1 MSDYLFQIR
10 YADGRVEERSF
21 PDGSWRIGRESGDVV
36 LRDPSVSGNH
46 GELRLQGGTVTY
58 ADLGSSNGSFDLENH
73 RLAAPLV
80 LSPGRGIKLG
90 SSIIKLVRA
99 GAAAPAPVAAAPAA
113 FPATQAMPQ
122 VPQASPPPPAPAS
135 PPPAPAALA
144 PMSPAAV
151 PSAGGLARYSHPEQA
166 VRHSYPL
173 AIRSAS
179 IGEAMG
185 LLLKTMPFLLVRL
198 GILAGLSV
206 LAMIWWTLLIGGW
219 IFLGSRSPVLGWA
232 WFFALAIA
240 GGWIWRGV
248 VRYFLYLIKAAHISV
263 LTELITTG
271 QIGNGSESMFEYGKR
286 IVKERFG
293 EVNVM
298 FGLDLL
304 IDGIVGAF
312 NRTLNWVA
320 SLIPVPGLDSIMSVV
335 NAILKASTTYIDE
348 TIFSYNLARGDE
360 NVFRS
365 SKDGLIYYAQ
375 NAKEILKTGIWVVVL
390 EKVLTT
396 VTWVVM
402 MIPVFAIGWVLGGS
416 GGWVTFSMLVF
427 AALLAADIRSAFLKP
442 LFLTMVMIKFH
453 TTANS
458 QAINPEW
465 DARLS
470 EASDKFRELKQK
482 ADGWLSPGSA
492 PAPGRAAQPV

>member
-1 MSDYLFQIR
+1 MTDYLFQIR
-10 YADGRVEERSF
+10 YADGRVEERNF
-21 PDGSWRIGRESGDVV
+21 RDGSWRIGRESGDVV
-36 LRDPSVSGNH
+36 LRDPSVSGAH
-46 GELRLQGGTVTY
+46 GELRLQAGTVTY
-58 ADLGSSNGSFDLENH
+58 ADLGSSNGSFDLENR
-73 RLAAPLV
+73 RLSAPLA
-80 LSPGRGIKLG
+80 LSPGRGVKLG
-90 SSIIKLVRA
+90 SSIITLLRA
-99 GAAAPAPVAAAPAA
+99 GAAAPLPVAAAPAV
-113 FPATQAMPQ
+113 FPPTQAMPQ
-122 VPQASPPPPAPAS
+122 MPQSPPAPPAPPAPA
-135 PPPAPAALA
+135 PVPVALA
-144 PMSPAAV
+144 PV
-151 PSAGGLARYSHPEQA
+151 TGGLSRYSHPEQA

-173 AIRSAS
+173 AIKSAG

-198 GILAGLSV
+198 GILAGLSIV
-206 LAMIWWTLLIGGW
+206 GLIWWALLIGGL
-219 IFLGSRSPVLGWA
+219 IFFSKISSVLGWG
-232 WFFALAIA
+232 WFIALAIA

-248 VRYFLYLIKAAHISV
+248 VRYFLYLIKAAHIAV
-263 LTELITTG
+263 LTELVTTG

-312 NRTLNWVA
+312 NRTLNWVS
-320 SLIPVPGLDSIMSVV
+320 SLIPVPGLDSIMGVV

-390 EKVLTT
+390 EKVLTA

-402 MIPVFAIGWVLGGS
+402 LIPVFVIGSLIPSSPWL
-416 GGWVTFSMLVF
+416 TFSMFVVAAVF
-427 AALLAADIRSAFLKP
+427 AADIRSAFLKP

-453 TTANS
+453 ATANS

-470 EASDKFRELKQK
+470 DASDKFRELKQK